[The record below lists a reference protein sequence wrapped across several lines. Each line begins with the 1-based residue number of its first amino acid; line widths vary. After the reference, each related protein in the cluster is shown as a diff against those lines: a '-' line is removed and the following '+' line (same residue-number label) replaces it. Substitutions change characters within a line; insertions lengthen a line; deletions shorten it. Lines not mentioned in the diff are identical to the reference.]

1 MDIGRSFSFVF
12 EDEEWIKKI
21 LLAAVAS
28 IIPVVGQFL
37 VIGWSLEIA
46 RRVINNDPAP
56 LTNPFDDFGGY
67 LMLGL
72 KAFVIGL
79 IYSIPILIITVPG
92 AIIGAN
98 ASDESIAIILSLCT
112 GCFSLLY
119 GIVMALAI
127 PAAYGILAA
136 TDNLGQSLNPG
147 KILEVFRGAPAA
159 YLIAILGIIIAGFV
173 AGLGSIACGV
183 GVLAT
188 GAYANAMMG
197 HLYGQ
202 AYNQA
207 TGAII

>member
-28 IIPVVGQFL
+28 IIPVVGQFMVL
-37 VIGWSLEIA
+37 GWSLDIA

-72 KAFVIGL
+72 KAMVIGL
-79 IYSIPILIITVPG
+79 VYSLPIIIFVVPG
-92 AIIGAN
+92 SLIGAN
-98 ASDESIAIILSLCT
+98 ADSENVAIVLSICT
-112 GCFSLLY
+112 GCFALIY
-119 GIVMALAI
+119 GILMALAI

-136 TDNLGQSLNPG
+136 TDNLGQALNPG
-147 KILEVFRGAPAA
+147 KIIEVFRGAPAA

-188 GAYANAMMG
+188 GAYSNAMMG

-202 AYNQA
+202 AYKQA
-207 TGAII
+207 TGVI

>member
-28 IIPVVGQFL
+28 IIPVVGQFMVL
-37 VIGWSLEIA
+37 GWSLDIA

-72 KAFVIGL
+72 KAMVIGL
-79 IYSIPILIITVPG
+79 VYSLPLLIFVLPG
-92 AIIGAN
+92 SIIGAN
-98 ASDESIAIILSLCT
+98 AESENVALALSVCV
-112 GCFSLLY
+112 GCFSLIY
-119 GIVMALAI
+119 GILLALAM

-136 TDNLGQSLNPG
+136 TDNLGQALNPG
-147 KILEVFRGAPAA
+147 KIIEVFRGAPAA
-159 YLIAILGIIIAGFV
+159 YLITILGIIIAGFI

-202 AYNQA
+202 AYKQS
-207 TGAII
+207 TGVI

>member
-12 EDEEWIKKI
+12 EDEEWIKKV

-28 IIPVVGQFL
+28 IIPVVGQFMVL
-37 VIGWSLEIA
+37 GWSLDIA
-46 RRVINNDPAP
+46 RRVINNDPSP

-72 KAFVIGL
+72 KAMVIGL
-79 IYSIPILIITVPG
+79 VYSLPLLIFVLPG
-92 AIIGAN
+92 SIIGAN
-98 ASDESIAIILSLCT
+98 AESENVALALSVCV
-112 GCFSLLY
+112 GCFSLIY
-119 GIVMALAI
+119 GILLALAM

-136 TDNLGQSLNPG
+136 TDNLGQALNPG
-147 KILEVFRGAPAA
+147 KIIEVFRGAPAA
-159 YLIAILGIIIAGFV
+159 YLITILGIIIAGFI

-202 AYNQA
+202 AYKQA
-207 TGAII
+207 TGVI